1 MRTTLSAAVILL
13 SIGAPAIGQRLDE
26 YLQATLIT
34 VGKDRVQAQIRLT
47 PGVAVLPVVLGN
59 INIAAYGSISAGG
72 QRAYAERVRRDL
84 SLTLDK
90 TPTFG
95 SQRRTGITNSRSM
108 NWITGRLVV
117 IPPHG
122 SLRGCRATADGLGW
136 LRFFSPRGVPSCGGI
151 G

>member
-72 QRAYAERVRRDL
+72 
-84 SLTLDK
+84 
-90 TPTFG
+90 
-95 SQRRTGITNSRSM
+95 
-108 NWITGRLVV
+108 
-117 IPPHG
+117 
-122 SLRGCRATADGLGW
+122 
-136 LRFFSPRGVPSCGGI
+136 
-151 G
+151 